1 MLSKCLHGFTVWLS
15 VIALLLVVV
24 PKAAVVFAIVGTVSL
39 SSSSSTS
46 SGDLIVGPNKSLR
59 SALGPLT
66 LDFKSDFDA
75 WTPGLI
81 IREVTGNVGIGTLSP
96 SSKLDI
102 NGVVEAA
109 SIVDTSNSSYYLDPA
124 NVVDSLVVAG
134 NVGIGKTNPGAR
146 LDVAGNVI
154 LGDNS
159 ATVTID
165 GTNVD
170 ISSAGSVTLTG
181 NLTLS
186 SDFGEG
192 IDGGG
197 LSDCAGLT
205 SKLLWSAATKQFS
218 CGTDQ
223 DGSTSTA
230 LVEKDADETVNNSNS
245 LQDDDH
251 LKYTMAADTAYAIE
265 MSIHYTSPTGG
276 PDFRYAFTIPAGA
289 SMNLMGQG
297 FTGATAVANCRI
309 IVSGTPCVLS
319 GSATPDWTISV
330 IGIVQTAGT
339 PGDFQLQWAQNSATA
354 VDTVVKKNSWMKVAT
369 LTGAADLAEIYETD
383 DPTLE
388 PGLVVSIANRG
399 QTWITKSEKPY
410 DPKVIGVVSTKPSY
424 IMGSA
429 PQGSIPVAVALAG
442 RVPIRIDPKSDPITP
457 GDFLTSSQTPGYAKK
472 ATQSGY
478 AIAKA
483 LNDWQPKIRQD
494 SIEAIL
500 MPGFI
505 NPDMNDRIVKLE
517 ERLGIQER
525 LINELMRE
533 KK

>member
-1 MLSKCLHGFTVWLS
+1 MLSKCLYGFTVWLS
-15 VIALLLVVV
+15 VIALLLSVV

-66 LDFKSDFDA
+66 LDYKSDFDA
-75 WTPGLI
+75 WMPGLI

-109 SIVDTSNSSYYLDPA
+109 SIVDTSNPSYYLDPA
-124 NVVDSLVVAG
+124 NVVDSLIVAG
-134 NVGIGKTNPGAR
+134 NVGIGKTNPSAK
-146 LDVAGNVI
+146 LDVSGNII

-159 ATVTID
+159 ATVIID
-165 GTNVD
+165 GTNID
-170 ISSAGSVTLTG
+170 ISSAGAITLSG

-186 SDFGEG
+186 SGAGVG

-197 LSDCAGLT
+197 LTDCAGST
-205 SKLLWSAATKQFS
+205 SKLLWSSSTKQFS
-218 CGTDQ
+218 CGTDEN
-223 DGSTSTA
+223 GSASTA

-309 IVSGTPCVLS
+309 IVSGTACVLS

-383 DPTLE
+383 DPTLQA
-388 PGLVVSIANRG
+388 GHIVSIASRG
-399 QTWITKSEKPY
+399 KTWVTQSSVPY
-410 DPKVIGVVSTKPSY
+410 DPNVIGVVSTKPFSL
-424 IMGSA
+424 MGNA
-429 PQGSIPVAVALAG
+429 PEGGIPVAVALTG
-442 RVPIRIDPKSDPITP
+442 RVPIRIDPDSDPITP
-457 GDFLTSSQTPGYAKK
+457 GDFLASSRRPGLAKK
-472 ATQSGY
+472 ATEAGY
-478 AIAKA
+478 AVAKA
-483 LNDWQPKIRQD
+483 LD
-494 SIEAIL
+494 SWKPHSTKNTVEAIL
-500 MPGFI
+500 MPGFVHPNI
-505 NPDMNDRIVKLE
+505 SETLRLQNERIMKLE
-517 ERLGIQER
+517 EKLS
-525 LINELMRE
+525 LLE